1 MDDGDGVAGPRVIE
15 GVSATYWRLLIGEP
29 LRDAT
34 VLDVG
39 TGQGR
44 IALALGPSCRRVVG
58 VDRDADAIEA
68 ARRRAG
74 EAGVHNVE
82 FVVADADAVE
92 YAPLVD
98 APPALVTAHLFMS
111 DALVERSARVL
122 APGGA
127 LAIVGFHVDQWRE
140 TGRPS
145 RFAYDEER
153 MRRVLGAHGF
163 TVEHL
168 EVERDVQTFG
178 SVEEALAAAIGL
190 EERWKSDGRWFRYIK
205 FLEDGGRTLTRSHLI
220 VKARRT

>member
-1 MDDGDGVAGPRVIE
+1 MDGVSPA
-15 GVSATYWRLLIGEP
+15 YWKLLVDEP
-29 LRDAT
+29 LDDAL

-44 IALALGPSCRRVVG
+44 IALPLAERSRHVVG
-58 VDRDADAIEA
+58 VDREAEQIDAAQ
-68 ARRRAG
+68 RRAAA
-74 EAGVHNVE
+74 AGIQNVT

-92 YAPLVD
+92 YGALVPE
-98 APPALVTAHLFMS
+98 PPALVTAHLFMS

-127 LAIVGFHVDQWRE
+127 LAIVSFHVDQWRE

-153 MRRVLGAHGF
+153 MRRVLAAHGF
-163 TVEHL
+163 RVEQL
-168 EVERDVQTFG
+168 EVEREVQTFA

-190 EERWKSDGRWFRYIK
+190 QEKWKSDGRWFRYIK

-220 VKARRT
+220 VKARRA